1 MEAKRKRTKNIIIA
15 AVLVAVAILMAAL
28 PAMLS
33 SGQKEENTGTAKS
46 VAVQRGDID
55 STVAGAGTLSGGDGV
70 KITVPHG
77 VEITE
82 YLVANGDV
90 VAEGQALAAVDKTS
104 VMNTIATVQNNLEYI
119 AGEVRTA
126 ASGAT
131 NAYLA
136 APAAGR
142 VKAIYAEAG
151 DDVQSVIR
159 EHGALMVV
167 SLDGRMAVDA
177 ETASDAATPG
187 KAVTV
192 RCEDG
197 TEYAGRIEI
206 RRGNTL
212 TATLTDNGPVLGE
225 SADIVLD
232 GETVG
237 TGTLY
242 PHSAWNVTA
251 SAGTVAAINTAVER
265 QVYAGTTVLTLRDV
279 DAEGEYRRLS
289 QLHRD
294 YEDTMLK
301 LFRLYQSGT
310 VTASA
315 AGRVS
320 DLDTAHVGVM
330 QSTGTYTAALL
341 ASPSEGVP
349 EEYTVRAAYLS
360 EVTFGS
366 MTFLAAPAAPVSDLT
381 AEPVVDFESAESIPV
396 TNFDGVSVYDWDADA
411 SDWAASNP
419 NRLAKGD
426 LVYLVYDENGVL
438 LWVVRPEKPEEPEF
452 PDDSII
458 WGGGGGGEAPA
469 FEMYDRTE
477 TELMRVSSTETV
489 SVQMLVDEM
498 DILSVHTGQEA
509 EITVD
514 ALPGR
519 AFTGTVSAIDPNGK
533 NNGGNSKYT
542 VTITMP
548 RAENMLDGMN
558 AMAVLTVGTTENV
571 LWLPAEALAEQGF
584 KTVVYTGRDAKTGE
598 LTNPVEVVTGVSD
611 GEKVEIVS
619 GLEEGQSVWYTAYE
633 SAEAALFASTAAP
646 ENA

>member
-33 SGQKEENTGTAKS
+33 SGKAEEDKGVAKS
-46 VAVQRGDID
+46 ITVQRGDID

-82 YLVANGDV
+82 YLVQNGDIV
-90 VAEGQALAAVDKTS
+90 TEGQELARVDKTS
-104 VMNTIATVQNNLEYI
+104 VMNTIATVQSNLEYI

-142 VKAIYAEAG
+142 VKAIYAEAD

-167 SLDGRMAVDA
+167 SLDGRMAIDA

-197 TEYAGRIEI
+197 TEYPGRIEI
-206 RRGNTL
+206 RRGSTL
-212 TATLTDNGPVLGE
+212 TVTLTDDGPVLGANAE
-225 SADIVLD
+225 IVLD

-242 PHSAWNVTA
+242 AHSAWNVTA
-251 SAGTVAAINTAVER
+251 SAGTVAAINTAVGR
-265 QVYAGTTVLTLRDV
+265 QIYAGTTVLTLRDV

-301 LFRLYQSGT
+301 LFRLYQSGA

-320 DLDTAHVGVM
+320 DLDAAHIGVM
-330 QSTGTYTAALL
+330 KNAGTYTAALL

-349 EEYTVRAAYLS
+349 EEYTVRAARLS
-360 EVTFGS
+360 ELTFGS

-381 AEPVVDFESAESIPV
+381 AEPVVDLETAEAIPV

-411 SDWAASNP
+411 ADWTASNP
-419 NRLAKGD
+419 NRLAVND
-426 LVYLVYDENGVL
+426 LVYLVYDENSIL
-438 LWVVRPEKPEEPEF
+438 LWVVRPQKPEEPEE
-452 PDDSII
+452 PDGPVY
-458 WGGGGGGEAPA
+458 WGGGSGGEEPA

-477 TELMRVSSTETV
+477 TELMRVSSIDTV

-542 VTITMP
+542 VTISLP
-548 RAENMLDGMN
+548 RTENMLDGMN

-598 LTNPVEVVTGVSD
+598 LTDPVEVVTGVSD
-611 GEKVEIVS
+611 GDKVEIVS
-619 GLEEGQSVWYTAYE
+619 GLEEGQTVWYTAYE